1 MKPQGQTYERIKDI
15 EDSPSVMT
23 YAGPNPVKR
32 KDTLT
37 GDSDLLPGPDRSNPD
52 TRVPAGDGMA
62 APRVKIDQTTTDS
75 DVDRHTPPSGRSRI
89 KARKVRVDWR
99 KREAG
104 LWEVRV
110 GSLWGIVEKA
120 DDGTFSV
127 VSGVTEKG
135 KPVILIQTSG
145 KTWEQ
150 AREIAERPLVAGAEA
165 EVRRQAGSV
174 ALEKGFKESDADP
187 KELAMGVAV
196 ELEHTDDVQ
205 KSKDTALDHLAEM
218 PDYYSRLK
226 KMEAEG
232 GVTAAAKPEPLGSV
246 WTATAKCFAGERL
259 VGYTVDTPN
268 SIAQTLKDHS
278 EIDSVKDNLGKTWT
292 RAMLASRIFDR
303 EKEPLPDRFMPVKAA
318 DKSKKKDGN
327 PGGFTF
333 ESKKAQVPT
342 TLDFGD
348 GPVPAHHHTNG
359 GGWVADS
366 ASVDPSAYVSPSAY
380 VFGDAK
386 VSGDA
391 KVFGNAYVFGN
402 AQVFGDARVT
412 ENARVSGNAYVLGN
426 ARVSGNAHVFG
437 DAQVYGNAQVFGNAE
452 VYGDAS
458 VLGNAVIKTGSIS
471 AGEHTGTEGD
481 AMPSG
486 VSGQGLYAKRKSL
499 SPRWHR
505 WAEKV
510 GGLNSREAL
519 FGFISWLTCRPGTL
533 KVGAAEVV
541 PPLPELLTKWADF
554 NNLPKVREEW
564 TNYLRH
570 PTAQVVATD
579 RYDALGIDHPDPKTV
594 CDGQCEGTGIV
605 PVGSGEADPVFKKL
619 WDEAEAKEH
628 AEDGTHFVK
637 CPDCGGTGKRT
648 TALTATDWQLGPYG
662 FVGKV
667 QGYTMIVDNTRGA
680 GPRSWRV
687 YGPDGEHVASGMTG
701 GQDEAGAMR
710 AAEKAVEAHAG
721 ESSSQARV
729 GATPGLVDFKD
740 EEVRR
745 LSGVLDQIKGDA
757 AQASSLLEDLLTSGE
772 VGSTVSAV
780 DAARVVGPHLRSIGE
795 NLARVAFFRGAKRT
809 AGVGHWTR
817 QGPEYFT
824 KATEDGNARVLA
836 TRDGSAWYWEVIE
849 NGEVV
854 SMGASASPEEAQA
867 AADAAVPKV
876 KGFDLPAHRR
886 LRAGFQYPKT
896 AQYAELRNAL
906 LYAGG
911 VLERTP
917 GLAGLV
923 DSIDYAVQTGE
934 YEELFEAA
942 EDVIEAV
949 NASGR
954 IAENPDLEKVL
965 DRIETGIQAVTMM
978 AGPLKYANKEKP

>member
-1 MKPQGQTYERIKDI
+1 MEPKGQTYERIKDI
-15 EDSPSVMT
+15 EDKPSVMT

-52 TRVPAGDGMA
+52 TRIPAGDGMA
-62 APRVKIDQTTTDS
+62 SPRVKIDQTTTDS

-104 LWEVRV
+104 LWDVRV

-127 VSGVTEKG
+127 VSGVTENG
-135 KPVILIQTSG
+135 KPIVLIQTSG

-187 KELAMGVAV
+187 KELAMGTAV
-196 ELEHTDDVQ
+196 ELEHTDDPE

-232 GVTAAAKPEPLGSV
+232 GVTAAAKPACACEDTTCDNCDGDCYEYATTRVYSTRFDDPKGVPMCEECADSAEEGGSYARRGGPLPSSHRSWMTTDVYRNAAKPEPLGSV

-268 SIAQTLKDHS
+268 SIAQTLKDHP

-292 RAMLASRIFDR
+292 RESMAARILDR

-318 DKSKKKDGN
+318 
-327 PGGFTF
+327 
-333 ESKKAQVPT
+333 
-342 TLDFGD
+342 
-348 GPVPAHHHTNG
+348 
-359 GGWVADS
+359 
-366 ASVDPSAYVSPSAY
+366 
-380 VFGDAK
+380 
-386 VSGDA
+386 
-391 KVFGNAYVFGN
+391 
-402 AQVFGDARVT
+402 
-412 ENARVSGNAYVLGN
+412 
-426 ARVSGNAHVFG
+426 
-437 DAQVYGNAQVFGNAE
+437 
-452 VYGDAS
+452 
-458 VLGNAVIKTGSIS
+458 
-471 AGEHTGTEGD
+471 
-481 AMPSG
+481 
-486 VSGQGLYAKRKSL
+486 
-499 SPRWHR
+499 
-505 WAEKV
+505 
-510 GGLNSREAL
+510 
-519 FGFISWLTCRPGTL
+519 
-533 KVGAAEVV
+533 
-541 PPLPELLTKWADF
+541 
-554 NNLPKVREEW
+554 
-564 TNYLRH
+564 
-570 PTAQVVATD
+570 
-579 RYDALGIDHPDPKTV
+579 
-594 CDGQCEGTGIV
+594 
-605 PVGSGEADPVFKKL
+605 
-619 WDEAEAKEH
+619 
-628 AEDGTHFVK
+628 
-637 CPDCGGTGKRT
+637 
-648 TALTATDWQLGPYG
+648 ALTATDWQLGPYG

-710 AAEKAVEAHAG
+710 AAEKAAEAHAG
-721 ESSSQARV
+721 ESLTVKAQHGRDFADRELRSLV
-729 GATPGLVDFKD
+729 GSLASIQD
-740 EEVRR
+740 
-745 LSGVLDQIKGDA
+745 DA
-757 AQASSLLEDLLTSGE
+757 AKALDILNELLFKEHAGE
-772 VGSTVSAV
+772 PVDKAEAAEAVGTY
-780 DAARVVGPHLRSIGE
+780 LRSIGE
-795 NLARVAFFRGAKRT
+795 NLARVDFFRGAKRT
-809 AGVGHWTR
+809 AGADHWTR

-824 KATEDGNARVLA
+824 KETASGLRLLV
-836 TRDGSAWYWEVIE
+836 TRDDEGWLSEVMTPAGTDAYGIYRNSQVITSSHLSTAERAMEQADSAA
-849 NGEVV
+849 GLFPR
-854 SMGASASPEEAQA
+854 SGR
-867 AADAAVPKV
+867 
-876 KGFDLPAHRR
+876 RR

-923 DSIDYAVQTGE
+923 DAIDYAVQVGE

-942 EDVIEAV
+942 EDVVEAV
-949 NASGR
+949 NASGLV
-954 IAENPDLEKVL
+954 AENPDLVKVL
-965 DRIETGIQAVTMM
+965 DRIATGIQAVTMM
-978 AGPLKYANKEKP
+978 AGPLKYAKRAGVYTGTKEKP